1 MHRRRSAKALQK
13 FHSRKNAGISHRKGC
28 RLGIPNSPYP
38 SCETGNIAM
47 SKFYRADEFDLNT
60 LLHPAR
66 AFEHPMRVVE
76 DPDLTLSE
84 KRAILAA
91 WASDACAVA
100 QAPAMRLL
108 AGASRTVEFDDVMDA
123 LRELDLRSA
132 GTQKQKPRYRRVLEN
147 RRPGVFGRKRAPRA
161 DDQGPSLH

>member
-1 MHRRRSAKALQK
+1 M
-13 FHSRKNAGISHRKGC
+13 
-28 RLGIPNSPYP
+28 
-38 SCETGNIAM
+38 AM

-60 LLHPAR
+60 LLRPAR
-66 AFEHPMRVVE
+66 AFEHPMRVVN

-91 WASDACAVA
+91 WASDACAVEPVPSMSLVA
-100 QAPAMRLL
+100 D
-108 AGASRTVEFDDVMDA
+108 ASRTVEFDDVMDA
-123 LRELDLRSA
+123 LRELDVRSA
-132 GTQKQKPRYRRVLEN
+132 GTHKHKPHYRRVLEN